1 MNIKTQQCGAV
12 SVVQPDGPLIGEAGE
27 ILKSQLQTQIKEHL
41 GRVVL
46 DASTIPYLDSL
57 GLESLVEITEE
68 LGLSG
73 QALKLCHPNPTVKE
87 VFDLTGLSHQFE
99 FYEDTHAAV
108 RSFL

>member
-1 MNIKTQQCGAV
+1 MNISIQQCGAV
-12 SVVQPDGPLIGEAGE
+12 SVVHPDGPLTGDAGE
-27 ILKSQLQTQIKEHL
+27 VLKAQLQTQIQEHL

-46 DASTIPYLDSL
+46 DAEKIAYLDSV
-57 GLESLVEITEE
+57 GLESLLDITEE

-73 QALKLCHPNPTVKE
+73 QALKLCGPNPTVKE
-87 VFDLTGLSHQFE
+87 VFDLTGLTSQFE